1 MKSRRSI
8 HALALAAAAAIVVSH
23 TPLALAQADAYPSK
37 PITLINPYAVG
48 GPADL
53 LGRALAKNLGEQL
66 GRNVIVENKAGGG
79 ASIGAAFVAKAAPDG
94 YTLLIASVPHV
105 TNPWLMKSLP
115 FDTMKAFAPI
125 SLAVQSPFIMV
136 VSPTSPMQSMADAI
150 ALARTKPLAFAS
162 TGSGTA
168 DHLSMEL
175 LCQLSGLKMTHVPYK
190 GTGPA
195 LADVMGGHVDM
206 MFANVVAA
214 ASLVKAGKLRA
225 LATSTARRSP
235 SLPDVRTVSEMT
247 GKPFDVSAWTGM
259 LAPAGTDPAIVE
271 LLSNEVRKALQ
282 TNAARDALVTN
293 GAEPVGTTP
302 AQFQAFITRE
312 MQTWG
317 EMISKAGITPS

>member
-1 MKSRRSI
+1 MI
-8 HALALAAAAAIVVSH
+8 ALAGSALYGAMPARAASPYPTRQVKVVVPF
-23 TPLALAQADAYPSK
+23 TAGGGTDAV
-37 PITLINPYAVG
+37 A
-48 GPADL
+48 
-53 LGRALAKNLGEQL
+53 RALTTGLSESLGQSFY
-66 GRNVIVENKAGGG
+66 VENKPG
-79 ASIGAAFVAKAAPDG
+79 ASTVIGSEFVAKAAPDG

-115 FDTMKAFAPI
+115 FDTVKAFAPI

-136 VSPTSPMQSMADAI
+136 VSPTSTIQSMADAI

-214 ASLVKAGKLRA
+214 ASLVKSGKLRA

-235 SLPDVRTVSEMT
+235 SLPEVRTVSEMT

-259 LAPAGTDPAIVE
+259 LAPAGTDPAIIE

>member
-1 MKSRRSI
+1 MPAR
-8 HALALAAAAAIVVSH
+8 AASPYPTRQVKVIVPF
-23 TPLALAQADAYPSK
+23 TAGGGTDAV
-37 PITLINPYAVG
+37 A
-48 GPADL
+48 
-53 LGRALAKNLGEQL
+53 RALTTGLSESLGQSFY
-66 GRNVIVENKAGGG
+66 VENKPG
-79 ASIGAAFVAKAAPDG
+79 ASTVIGSEFVAKATPDG

-115 FDTMKAFAPI
+115 FDTVKAFAPI

>member
-1 MKSRRSI
+1 MKRRELMIAMAGSTLYG
-8 HALALAAAAAIVVSH
+8 AMPARAASPYPTRQVKVIVPF
-23 TPLALAQADAYPSK
+23 TAGGGTDAV
-37 PITLINPYAVG
+37 A
-48 GPADL
+48 
-53 LGRALAKNLGEQL
+53 RALTTGLSESLGQSFY
-66 GRNVIVENKAGGG
+66 VENKPG
-79 ASIGAAFVAKAAPDG
+79 ASTVIGSEFVAKAAPDG

-105 TNPWLMKSLP
+105 TNPSLMKSLP
-115 FDTMKAFAPI
+115 FDTVKAFAPI
-125 SLAVQSPFIMV
+125 SLVVQSPFLMV

-235 SLPDVRTVSEMT
+235 SLPEVRTVSEMT

-259 LAPAGTDPAIVE
+259 LAPAGTDPVIVE

-282 TNAARDALVTN
+282 TSAARDALVTN